1 MAAASTLQTDTINNS
16 AGTGGPDFPNGA
28 SGLFLPSDA
37 ITNLGIS
44 VTKINN
50 AMTIAI
56 KQKDGATDPST
67 GTGTVTVGITD
78 NFTSGKYN
86 QKSITTPLSLT
97 VASGATLGTTNNAST
112 ALYVYLIDVPSNGV
126 EVASGVELAV
136 SCRLFRE
143 DALLTTQALSG
154 SSNSFVA
161 AYSTTARSNL
171 KFRLIGKITNQETTA
186 GTWNSS
192 VNQIQLAP
200 LSLFKPPTYQTFTS
214 GSGTYLLPA
223 GCTAIRILMA
233 GGGGGG
239 AGSGTA
245 DGTAATGGNVST
257 FASLT
262 ANGGG
267 AGTRGNSGSGTGGAG
282 GSYTISGAI
291 GYGVTG
297 NYGGQYSG
305 AQNTAGTFEMVGG
318 KGGGHPLFGGSPG
331 PSTYNSAGQNGNAA
345 GSGGSGGGGNNVTN
359 SAPGSGGGSGSFI
372 NAVIENANLVQ
383 TFSYSVAGSVSGGG
397 AGASGLAG
405 GNGSGGKIVVE
416 ETYG

>member
-44 VTKINN
+44 VTKIAN

-56 KQKDGATDPST
+56 TQKDGATNPST
-67 GTGTVTVGITD
+67 GTGAVTVGIID

-86 QKSITTPLSLT
+86 QKSITTSLSLT

-112 ALYVYLIDVPSNGV
+112 TIYVYLIDVPNSGA

-143 DALLTTQALSG
+143 DALLTTTALSG
-154 SSNSFVA
+154 SSNTFTT
-161 AYSTTARSNL
+161 AYSTTARANL
-171 KFRLIGKITNQETTA
+171 KFRLIGKIVNQETTA

-223 GCTAIRILMA
+223 GCTAIRVYMV
-233 GGGGGG
+233 GGGAGG
-239 AGSGTA
+239 AGSGTSA
-245 DGTAATGGNVST
+245 GTAATAGNSST
-257 FASLT
+257 FGSLT
-262 ANGGG
+262 ANGGS
-267 AGTRGNSGSGTGGAG
+267 AGVLATGGAG
-282 GSYTISGAI
+282 GSFTLSGAV

-297 NYGGQYSG
+297 NSGGQYNMANNPSG
-305 AQNTAGTFEMVGG
+305 TYLQIGG
-318 KGGGHPLFGGSPG
+318 KGGGAPLFGGSPG
-331 PSTYNSAGQNGNAA
+331 PSTYNSAGQNGNAP
-345 GSGGSGGGGNNVTN
+345 GSGGSGGGSNNVTN
-359 SAPGSGGGSGSFI
+359 SFPGSGGGSGGFV
-372 NAVIENANLVQ
+372 NALIENANLVQ
-383 TFSYSVAGSVSGGG
+383 TFSYSVAGSVSGGN
-397 AGASGLAG
+397 AGPSGLAG

-416 ETYG
+416 ETYGQE